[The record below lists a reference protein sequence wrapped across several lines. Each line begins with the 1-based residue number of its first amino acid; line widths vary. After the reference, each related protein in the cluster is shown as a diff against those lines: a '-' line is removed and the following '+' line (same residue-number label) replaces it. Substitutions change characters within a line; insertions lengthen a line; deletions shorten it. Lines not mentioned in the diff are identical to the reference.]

1 MRNFL
6 LSDVHLRICLLSM
19 IFQKIRIRQPDFA
32 DFVTVR
38 LADRLHDMS
47 GHYSVFLSQTA
58 DDAEKT
64 AYQAYEDAVYCRIPR
79 MQKISG

>member
-1 MRNFL
+1 M
-6 LSDVHLRICLLSM
+6 
-19 IFQKIRIRQPDFA
+19 
-32 DFVTVR
+32 R

-64 AYQAYEDAVYCRIPR
+64 AYQAYEDAVLLPDSQDAKDFWVGLTEIISKEELIE
-79 MQKISG
+79 KINEINFIHSCNK

>member
-19 IFQKIRIRQPDFA
+19 IFKNTDQAADFA

-38 LADRLHDMS
+38 LTDRLHDMS

-58 DDAEKT
+58 DDAEKPLIRHT
-64 AYQAYEDAVYCRIPR
+64 RMPFYCRIPR

>member
-6 LSDVHLRICLLSM
+6 LSDCASTDMFVVNDFSKNTD
-19 IFQKIRIRQPDFA
+19 QAADFA

-38 LADRLHDMS
+38 LTDRLHDMS

-58 DDAEKT
+58 DDAEKPLIRHT
-64 AYQAYEDAVYCRIPR
+64 RMPFYCRIPR